1 MRIELAEPARFT
13 QLLKER
19 YSLDTLPEIGGITI
33 DSRQVQRGDLFIAIA
48 GNVADGHNYIQQAM
62 DSGAVAAMM
71 EREVETSPD
80 SQTLIKVAN
89 TIREIGELGRIW
101 RELNPIPLCA
111 ITGSNGKTTTKNLAL
126 SVLTQKYKVIGTS
139 SSYNSTIGLPLTLL
153 QIDPEDEIAVI
164 EMGSNQ
170 PGEIAYLCNIA
181 KPDTAL
187 ITNISATHVAS
198 LKSVEGVIHEKE
210 TLFRAL
216 SGKGTAIVNIDDPAI
231 AKMET
236 SAHRY
241 TYSLEQS
248 ADVAGKYEEQESE
261 AFLLLN
267 PSSRIRLPLMGK
279 HFAQNALAAVAVGLL
294 FHVPDGDIQ
303 YGIENSPTPKGRGAL
318 LQYNGISVI
327 DDTYNA
333 NPASVLAGLETLEN
347 LPTKGQRIAVLADML
362 ELGHYSEAFHRQVGE
377 FAANN
382 KVDILYCYGPETRS
396 TYCSAIDAGLE
407 AYHYTNK
414 NTLVYALKQRV
425 SEGDSVYLKGSRAMA
440 METVIQ
446 EVFNS

>member
-19 YSLDTLPEIGGITI
+19 YSLDALPEIRGITI
-33 DSRQVQRGDLFIAIA
+33 DSRQVQRGDLFIAIV
-48 GNVADGHNYIQQAM
+48 GNVSDGHDYIPQAM
-62 DSGAVAAMM
+62 DSGAVAAMT
-71 EREVETSPD
+71 EREVAALGDHQTS
-80 SQTLIKVAN
+80 IKVAN
-89 TIREIGELGRIW
+89 TIREIGDLGRIW

-111 ITGSNGKTTTKNLAL
+111 ITGSNGKTTTKNLVI
-126 SVLTQKYKVIGTS
+126 SVLAQKYTVIGTS
-139 SSYNSTIGLPLTLL
+139 KSYNSTIGLPLTLL
-153 QIDPEDEIAVI
+153 QIDHKDEIAVI

-181 KPDTAL
+181 RPDTAL

-198 LKSVEGVIHEKE
+198 LKSVNGVIQEKE

-216 SGKGTAIVNIDDPAI
+216 SGKGTAVVNIDDPAI
-231 AKMET
+231 AEMET
-236 SAHRY
+236 AARRY

-248 ADVAGKYEEQESE
+248 ADVAGTYEVQESE
-261 AFLLLN
+261 AFLQHS
-267 PSSRIRLPLMGK
+267 PSSRIRLPLTGK
-279 HFAQNALAAVAVGLL
+279 YFAQNALAAVAVGLL
-294 FHVPDGDIQ
+294 FDVPEADIQ
-303 YGIENSPTPKGRGAL
+303 YGIENSPIPKGRGAL

-347 LPTKGQRIAVLADML
+347 LPTEGQRIVVLADML

-377 FAANN
+377 FAAKNN
-382 KVDILYCYGPETRS
+382 VDILYCYGSETRS

-407 AYHYTNK
+407 AYHHTDK

-425 SEGDSVYLKGSRAMA
+425 SKGDTVYLKGSRGMEL
-440 METVIQ
+440 ETVIQ
-446 EVFNS
+446 EVFHS